1 MTNLD
6 KGDSYE
12 DKRLKEFLDNESETL
27 KKNKKRAP
35 HYIKQF
41 YDEIKYKLTDD
52 EIYNQSSKF
61 NVREIDT
68 DIRKLACHYML
79 KRSPFKSLKTTRFK
93 EIDYLISI
101 YKKEKNK
108 TELLYLKD
116 LLEKFPL
123 LKELYGEKLLKIIL
137 NLN

>member
-27 KKNKKRAP
+27 KKNKKRPP

-52 EIYNQSSKF
+52 EIYNQLSKF

-68 DIRKLACHYML
+68 DIRKLACHFML
-79 KRSPFKSLKTTRFK
+79 KRSPFKSLKKTRFK

-116 LLEKFPL
+116 LLETFPL
-123 LKELYGEKLLKIIL
+123 LKELYGEKLLNVIL
-137 NLN
+137 KLK